1 MRNSHL
7 QVTLNL
13 FSTSSFDFAL
23 LIYFP
28 QCHAHV
34 KSHVLQNPKCVVSSH
49 LPLTNLRSDQ
59 EATTGLL
66 SVGNLQLLREKRRVQ
81 EKDDVLLV
89 KEEKK

>member
-1 MRNSHL
+1 
-7 QVTLNL
+7 
-13 FSTSSFDFAL
+13 
-23 LIYFP
+23 
-28 QCHAHV
+28 
-34 KSHVLQNPKCVVSSH
+34 VSSH

-59 EATTGLL
+59 EAITGLL